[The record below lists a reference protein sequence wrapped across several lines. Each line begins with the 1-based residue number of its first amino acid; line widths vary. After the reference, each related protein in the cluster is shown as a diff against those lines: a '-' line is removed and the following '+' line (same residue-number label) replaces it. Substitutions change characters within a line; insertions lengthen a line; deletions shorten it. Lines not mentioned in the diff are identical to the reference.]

1 MLTRS
6 GYTVIEAK
14 SGREAIERYSR
25 HQDEIDLVLLDM
37 VMPEMGGGEVYDRI
51 KALNATVK
59 VLLASGYSLEGK
71 AREIMKRGCDG
82 FIQKPFSLAELA
94 DRVKSILERN

>member
-1 MLTRS
+1 M
-6 GYTVIEAK
+6 EAENGEEGLK
-14 SGREAIERYSR
+14 LVKEEKP
-25 HQDEIDLVLLDM
+25 DLVILDM
-37 VMPEMGGGEVYDRI
+37 VMQEMGGGEVFDRI
-51 KALNATVK
+51 KALNPAVK

-82 FIQKPFSLAELA
+82 FIQKPFLLTELV